1 MPDISF
7 HDQTDVRSFW
17 RPDQNFALV
26 AKYSANKCMHAQFS
40 PNCSKP
46 ASPRAAS
53 LAAREG
59 AGMYVH
65 FALKI
70 TYTGIIYGI
79 YRINKSINY

>member
-1 MPDISF
+1 MFDHFGDPIKISHSSQNTAQINACMP
-7 HDQTDVRSFW
+7 
-17 RPDQNFALV
+17 NLV
-26 AKYSANKCMHAQFS
+26 PIAAN
-40 PNCSKP
+40 PR

>member
-1 MPDISF
+1 
-7 HDQTDVRSFW
+7 
-17 RPDQNFALV
+17 
-26 AKYSANKCMHAQFS
+26 MHAQFS

-65 FALKI
+65 FALQI
-70 TYTGIIYGI
+70 TYTGTIYGI